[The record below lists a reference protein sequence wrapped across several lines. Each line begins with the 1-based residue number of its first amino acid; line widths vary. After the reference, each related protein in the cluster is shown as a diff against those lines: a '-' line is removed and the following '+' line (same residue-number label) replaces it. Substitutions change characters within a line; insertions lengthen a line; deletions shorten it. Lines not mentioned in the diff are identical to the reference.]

1 MFVSGCSFFPCF
13 YCLFL
18 LSGFHFALGGC
29 EALEELLEFAKLS
42 KA

>member
-1 MFVSGCSFFPCF
+1 MFVSGCSFSLVFSVYFCSAAF
-13 YCLFL
+13 TL
-18 LSGFHFALGGC
+18 LTGGC